1 MNERLTTLT
10 MFRVILPATLGL
22 ACLIMSFSSQGQ
34 PCPTLGQNATFTS
47 NSCRP
52 GLTPCTLCPGDQFTL
67 RATGTGLMPGVC
79 VNWYYGTTPN
89 FNPYNGEGTLLGCSQ
104 VRATPPNSCGSCP
117 RILALFVNACGTEQ
131 NNEMMA
137 IWSSSGFYVDD
148 ATLTFPN
155 NSAGD
160 ADIGV
165 GCSWQQP
172 SANAIASIQSICSN
186 SVVIGA
192 GPGDV
197 VPPGVPVVIFTSAA
211 YDYNY
216 NFGSLCPLSPVIYV
230 MQNGCTRSGEA
241 FPNSGGSQT
250 VTFGLTC
257 GCSWSTTYNT
267 AQLVGGDGAFVTDA
281 GFPNFYGNAGCGFP
295 SIPGGGGGGGGS
307 SPIEIPPYTATV
319 TQDMC
324 NNGPFWVVGIVE
336 PLPPGCNQT
345 FTNYMAF
352 NVICPQPNLG
362 MADVCQNSGPFDLTQ
377 IQDPAVPNGSWSGPS
392 VNGLFFNPL
401 GLLGP
406 QLLTFTTAL
415 CNIASQ
421 TTVTV
426 HAPPLVSINPIP
438 TVCPGRSVQ
447 LVANF
452 SGQPGWSFNLQAGSN
467 TIGSFVVN
475 ESPWVYPIFP
485 TTTTTYTIQGL
496 EDAYCKG
503 PNASALAVVT
513 GAPSCTMTRIGPD
526 TICAGQ
532 RDTLR
537 VQFSTS
543 NPPYSFVYSINGV
556 NQPPVNT
563 NNNPHVFLTPPLPAG
578 QHIFQ
583 LESVM
588 ADSCIGIPSGRDTVF
603 ARPAPRANFLND
615 TLSLCAGQRDTLRI
629 KLTGLPPFRLQ
640 YSVRTDT
647 MKADTLPLIITTD
660 TLLRIPITPPLG
672 TTVYRIFFVGDSLC
686 ESSVGDTLVALVGN
700 PPTAAIVGGATICAG
715 DSTNLTLTFTGTP
728 PFVFTYAIN
737 GVPQPPDTAFS
748 SPRILRVSPS
758 DTSVYTLL
766 SVRSNGC
773 NGTVSGTA
781 RVNVLPPLTATIS
794 GGGQICQGGSGTTI
808 TITFTGPGPYTV
820 VYRAN
825 GNPQPAINTNNNPL
839 VIPVNPPNGVFYTL
853 QSVSNGS
860 GCPGTVEGV
869 AVVAVF
875 TPSTAEL
882 QGDITVCENAD
893 TFLVVDFTG
902 SGPFLLEYSIDG
914 VVQPIVE
921 TFDDPYLIPV
931 KVDATT
937 VYRLVSVESPG
948 CVGSVIGQA
957 TVFVNY
963 PPKIENLLIL
973 CNLVDQTYTVQFD
986 AVGLPPF
993 SVTGAGGSFV
1003 GNRFTSVPIPINDP
1017 YNLRLSDAN
1026 KCTPLAIQ
1034 GLSQCFCLTY
1044 AGEIDTTALT
1054 GCVGDTLFGL
1064 FLGLEELELEDSLIF
1079 VLHTSSTDSLGT
1091 IVAVAPEPTFVFN
1104 PATMSIN
1111 TTYYLSP
1118 VAGNKGGPLGV
1129 LLSDPC
1135 LSVVAGAPIV
1145 WRAKPTADISG
1156 NFDLCVGGTAL
1167 IPVTLTGTPPFDLTY
1182 TLNGQPQTATATQ
1195 TMFTIS
1201 ATLQQNATFQ
1211 LVSVS
1216 NAECPGTASGTVNAT
1231 VHPPVMLDNVTITC
1245 APDNLTFVLEL
1256 DVVQGDLP
1264 FVVFTGL
1271 LGGSYNSVTG
1281 RYTSNP
1287 TAPPVNY
1294 LITARDRWQC
1304 GADTVSGTA
1313 ACACVTDAGAMGQ
1326 PLLTPCAGELV
1337 SVSPTVGAN
1346 LGPIDTLLYAL
1357 VTTNSPTT
1365 WAILELSNTPTFAFD
1380 PSAMSPGIPYY
1391 VFALAGIHHPVTGI
1405 DLNHPCA
1412 SVSPGAT
1419 IIWQPRPTVTLSGDA
1434 SLCAGDST
1442 TLSFVFSGV
1451 PPFTSIYQVGGVNQP
1466 PINTNSALFNLTVKP
1481 GSTTTYSL
1489 VSATGNGCPADVS
1502 GSATVTV
1509 NPLPVIQNLSTN
1521 CNPATLTYTVTFNVL
1536 GVSNPAV
1543 SGLNGSFVGNAFTST
1558 PLNSG
1563 QAYSLVVSSP
1573 AGCTATATGS
1583 ATCSCITSAGTIPT
1597 QPLNVCLPDSAR
1609 TANAVNTTLAPGDT
1623 LQYILYQNPATLPAG
1638 ILAVSNRPVFG
1649 FQPGMQTGT
1658 TYYISAIAG
1667 LPSPAGTVSPLSPC
1681 LSVSAP
1687 VPVVFRERPT
1697 ATLSGDTTVCTN
1709 SNALFQVRFTG
1720 TAPFQ
1725 FVYSING
1732 VPQNTVLAPQSMFTI
1747 SSNNVQQPQVF
1758 ELVSVQDQFC
1768 TGTVSGTYR
1777 IRVQEGPTAAISAAP
1792 ATLCR
1797 GDSATLTLTLTGGTA
1812 YNVTVTGGA
1821 APIQLNNIQSGA
1833 TVRVS
1838 PTATT
1843 IYAISTLVAQ
1853 GNQCPQT
1860 IGQGATVTVSP
1871 PIVLSTTLSDYGNSH
1886 NISCAGEAD
1895 GFIVLQISGGTPPVS
1910 VQWSNGVQG
1919 PELRNVGAGTYTAT
1933 LRDNLGCLR
1942 RDSFTLS
1949 EPPRTE
1955 ILTALELPRCFGE
1968 RTGRISVTSIQGGLG
1983 PYAIGLNNGPAQVVS
1998 TLPVVFQGLAADSYT
2013 VKVVDANG
2021 CDSELG
2027 LILPDPPQLVVALG
2041 ADTTIYLGDSI
2052 RVEALTAGA
2061 PLASFTWT
2069 PTVGLNSPDLL
2080 TTIAKPGRTTR
2091 YIIEVRDTAG
2101 CVARDEILITV
2112 LREPRIYIPN
2122 AFKPGSSAN
2131 GAFFVSTGPEVVN
2144 IRSMRVYDRWG
2155 DCVFEKFDVAPNN
2168 PAVGWDGRWRGQNAA
2183 PGVYAYMIE
2192 LEYADGTT
2200 EIKSGD
2206 VTIVR

>member
-1 MNERLTTLT
+1 MSKRLTTLT
-10 MFRVILPATLGL
+10 MFRAILPAAFGI
-22 ACLIMSFSSQGQ
+22 ACLLGASRVLGQ
-34 PCPTLGQNATFTS
+34 PCPSLGQNATFTS
-47 NSCRP
+47 SSCRP
-52 GLTPCTLCPGDQFTL
+52 GLTPCTLCPGDEFTL
-67 RATGTGLMPGVC
+67 RATGTGLQPGVC

-89 FNPYNGEGTLLGCSQ
+89 FNPYNGQGTLLGCSK
-104 VRATPPNSCGSCP
+104 VRAKPPNSCGSCP

-137 IWSSSGFYVDD
+137 IWSGSGFYVDD

-186 SVVIGA
+186 AVVVGA

-230 MQNGCTRSGEA
+230 MQNGCTRNGEA

-295 SIPGGGGGGGGS
+295 SIPGGGGGGGGG

-324 NNGPFWVVGIVE
+324 NKGPFWVVGIVE

-362 MADVCQNSGPFDLTQ
+362 VADVCQNGGPFDLTK
-377 IQDPAVPNGSWSGPS
+377 IQDPAVPNGTWSGQN
-392 VNGLFFNPL
+392 VNGSFFNPS

-406 QLLTFTTAL
+406 QVLTFTTAL

-426 HAPPLVSINPIP
+426 HSPPSASISPIP

-447 LVANF
+447 LVVNF
-452 SGQPGWSFNLQAGSN
+452 TGQPGWLFNLQAGNN
-467 TIGSFVVN
+467 TIGSFAVN
-475 ESPWVYPIFP
+475 EPKWVFPIFP
-485 TTTTTYTIQGL
+485 TATTTYTIQGL
-496 EDAYCKG
+496 EDAFCKG
-503 PNASALAVVT
+503 PNASALAVVM
-513 GAPSCTMTRIGPD
+513 GAPSCTLTRIGPD

-556 NQPPVNT
+556 NQPAINT
-563 NNNPHVFLTPPLPAG
+563 NNNPHTFLTPPLPAG
-578 QHIFQ
+578 RHIFQ

-603 ARPAPRANFLND
+603 ARPAPRATFLND
-615 TLSLCAGQRDTLRI
+615 TLNLCVGQRDTLRI
-629 KLTGLPPFRLQ
+629 KLRGLPPFRLQ

-647 MKADTLPLIITTD
+647 MKADTLPLITTTD

-686 ESSVGDTLVALVGN
+686 ESTVGDTLVALVGN
-700 PPTAAIVGGATICAG
+700 PPSATLSGNATICAG
-715 DSTNLTLTFTGTP
+715 DSTNLRFTFTGTP

-737 GVPQPPDTAFS
+737 GVAQPPDTAFS
-748 SPRILRVSPS
+748 SPKILRVSPDS
-758 DTSVYTLL
+758 TSTYTLT

-773 NGTVSGTA
+773 TGTVSGSAT
-781 RVNVLPPLTATIS
+781 VTVSPPLTATIS

-808 TITFTGPGPYTV
+808 TITFTGTGPYTV

-825 GNPQPAINTNNNPL
+825 GNPQPAINTNSNPL

-853 QSVSNGS
+853 QSVSNAS
-860 GCPGTVEGV
+860 GCPGTVDGV

-882 QGDITVCENAD
+882 KGDITVCENAD
-893 TFLVVDFTG
+893 TSLVVDFTG
-902 SGPFLLEYSIDG
+902 SGPFLLEYSING
-914 VVQPIVE
+914 VVQPVVE

-931 KVDATT
+931 KVNSTT

-948 CVGSVIGQA
+948 CIGSVSGQS

-963 PPKIENLLIL
+963 PPTIENLLIL

-986 AVGLPPF
+986 ALGKPPF

-1003 GNRFTSVPIPINDP
+1003 GNRFTSVPIPINAP
-1017 YNLRLSDAN
+1017 YDLRLSDAN

-1034 GLSQCFCLTY
+1034 GLSQCFCLTN
-1044 AGEIDTTALT
+1044 AGDIDTAAITA
-1054 GCVGDTLFGL
+1054 CVGDTLSGA
-1064 FLGLEELELEDSLIF
+1064 FLGFEELEAEDSLIF
-1079 VLHTSSTDSLGT
+1079 VLHTSPTDSLGT
-1091 IVAVAPEPTFVFN
+1091 IIAVAPEPTFVFN

-1135 LSVVAGAPIV
+1135 LSVKKGAPVV
-1145 WRAKPTADISG
+1145 WRAKPTAAISG

-1167 IPVTLTGTPPFDLTY
+1167 IPVALTGTPPFNLTY

-1195 TMFTIS
+1195 NSFTIS

-1211 LVSVS
+1211 LMSVS
-1216 NAECPGTASGTVNAT
+1216 NAECSGTASGTANVT
-1231 VHPPVMLDNVTITC
+1231 VHPPVVLDNVTVTC

-1264 FVVFTGL
+1264 FVLFTGL
-1271 LGGSYNSVTG
+1271 LGGSYNPVTG
-1281 RYTSNP
+1281 RYISAP
-1287 TAPPVNY
+1287 TPPPVNY

-1304 GADTVSGTA
+1304 GTDTVSGTA
-1313 ACACVTDAGAMGQ
+1313 TCPCVTDAGSMTQ
-1326 PLLTPCAGELV
+1326 PLLTPCAGESV
-1337 SVSPTVGAN
+1337 SVPPTVGAK

-1365 WAILELSNTPTFAFD
+1365 WTILALSNTPSFAFN
-1380 PSAMSPGIPYY
+1380 PGTMSPGIPYY
-1391 VFALAGIHHPVTGI
+1391 IFALAGIPNPATGI

-1419 IIWQPRPTVTLSGDA
+1419 IIWQPRPTVSLTGDA

-1442 TLSFVFSGV
+1442 TLRFTFTGV
-1451 PPFTSIYQVGGVNQP
+1451 PPFTATYQIGGVNQP
-1466 PINTNSALFNLTVKP
+1466 PINTNNTLFTLVVKP
-1481 GSTTTYSL
+1481 SATTTYSL
-1489 VSATGNGCPADVS
+1489 VSATGNGCPADIS
-1502 GSATVTV
+1502 GGATVTI

-1521 CNPATLTYTVTFNVL
+1521 CNPATLTYTVTFNVA
-1536 GVSNPAV
+1536 GVSNPTV
-1543 SGLNGSFVGNAFTST
+1543 SGLNGSFVGNTFTSA

-1583 ATCSCITSAGTIPT
+1583 ATCNCITNAGTIPT

-1609 TANAVNTTLAPGDT
+1609 TANAVNTTLAPGEI

-1638 ILAVSNRPVFG
+1638 ILAVSSTPVFG
-1649 FQPGMQTGT
+1649 FQPGMQAGT
-1658 TYYISAIAG
+1658 TYYISAVAG
-1667 LPSPAGTVSPLSPC
+1667 LPSPSGAVDPLSPC
-1681 LSVSAP
+1681 LSVSPP
-1687 VPVVFRERPT
+1687 VPVVFRNRPT
-1697 ATLSGDTTVCTN
+1697 ATISGDTTVCTN

-1725 FVYSING
+1725 FVYRING
-1732 VPQNTVLAPQSMFTI
+1732 VPQNAVSAPQNVFTI
-1747 SSNNVQQPQVF
+1747 SSNNVQQPQLF

-1777 IRVQEGPTAAISAAP
+1777 IRVQDGPTAAINAAP
-1792 ATLCR
+1792 AALCT

-1812 YNVTVTGGA
+1812 YNVTLTGGA
-1821 APIQLNNIQSGA
+1821 DPISLNNIQSGA

-1838 PTATT
+1838 PSTT
-1843 IYAISTLVAQ
+1843 TTYIISTLVAQ
-1853 GNQCPQT
+1853 GNQCPQK
-1860 IGQGATVTVSP
+1860 IGPGATVRVSP
-1871 PIVLSTTLSDYGNSH
+1871 PIALNAKLSDYGNGH
-1886 NISCAGEAD
+1886 NISCSGEAD
-1895 GFIVLQISGGTPPVS
+1895 GFIALQLSGGIPPIS
-1910 VQWSNGVQG
+1910 VQWSNGAQG
-1919 PELRNVGAGTYTAT
+1919 PDLKNVGAGTYVAT
-1933 LRDNLGCLR
+1933 VRDSLGCSR

-1955 ILTALELPRCFGE
+1955 ILTRVEPPRCFGE
-1968 RTGRISVTSIQGGLG
+1968 RNGRILITSIQGGLG
-1983 PYAIGLNNGPAQVVS
+1983 PYAVGLNNGPTRVIS
-1998 TLPVVFQGLAADSYT
+1998 TLPVIFPDLGSDNYT
-2013 VKVVDANG
+2013 VKVLDANG

-2027 LILPDPPQLVVALG
+2027 LIMPDPPQLVVVLG
-2041 ADTTIYLGDSI
+2041 PDTTLYLGDSV
-2052 RVEALTAGA
+2052 RLEALVAGPPIA
-2061 PLASFTWT
+2061 AFSWT
-2069 PTVGLNSPDLL
+2069 PTLGLNPPNSL
-2080 TTIAKPGRTTR
+2080 TTFAKPSRTTR
-2091 YIIEVRDTAG
+2091 YTVEVRDTAG
-2101 CVARDEILITV
+2101 CVARDEIVVNV

-2122 AFKPGSSAN
+2122 VFQPGSSAN
-2131 GAFFVSTGPEVVN
+2131 GAFFVSAGPEVIN
-2144 IRSMRVYDRWG
+2144 IRSMRIYDRWG
-2155 DCVFEKFDVAPNN
+2155 NCVFEKFDVKPNN
-2168 PAVGWDGRWRGQNAA
+2168 PALGWDGRWRGQNAA
-2183 PGVYAYMIE
+2183 PGVYAYAIE
-2192 LEYADGTT
+2192 LEYSDGTT
-2200 EIKSGD
+2200 EIKAGD
-2206 VTIVR
+2206 ITIAR